1 MRIGVMVGQE
11 HLLLSQP
18 DEYSRMLPDIDALV
32 RDVQSLEAR
41 GFDAAWMVHVFAL
54 DAIGVMGILG
64 RETQR
69 IALGTAVVPTFPRHP
84 FTMAQQALT
93 AQVAT
98 RGRFTLGIGLSHRMM
113 MENMLGLSWDT
124 PANHMRE
131 YLAVLAPLL
140 EGRPVSFHGKLYQ
153 VDAALQFPG
162 VARVPLLVAALGPVM
177 LRLAGRFADGT
188 VTWMTG
194 PRTIETHIGPR
205 IRQAA
210 QEAQRPAP
218 RVVAGLPIAV
228 TNNPDQA
235 REVASRMFA
244 IYGTLPSYQAML
256 AREGVSGPAD
266 IPLVGDAPALS
277 AELRRFADIGV
288 TDLLAVPFP
297 ADPGAMERTVDFL
310 AGQLTRST

>member
-1 MRIGVMVGQE
+1 MRIGIMIGQE

-18 DEYSRMLPDIDALV
+18 DEYSRMLPDLDALV
-32 RDVQSLEAR
+32 REVQSLEAR
-41 GFDAAWMVHVFAL
+41 GFDAAWLVHVFAL
-54 DAIGVMGILG
+54 DAIGTMAILG

-93 AQVAT
+93 AQMAT

-113 MENMLGLSWDT
+113 MENMLGFSWDK

-140 EGRPVSFHGKLYQ
+140 EGRPVAFHGDCYQ

-162 VARVPLLVAALGPVM
+162 VPRVPLLVAALGPVM
-177 LRLAGRFADGT
+177 LRLAGQFADGT

-194 PRTIETHIGPR
+194 PHTLETHIVPR

-210 QEAQRPAP
+210 QEVGRPAP
-218 RVVAGLPIAV
+218 RVVAGLPIAI
-228 TNNPDQA
+228 TNTPDQA
-235 REVASRMFA
+235 REVASRVFA

-266 IPLVGDAPALS
+266 IPLVGDAATVE
-277 AELRRFADIGV
+277 AELRRLAEIGV

-297 ADPGAMERTVDFL
+297 ADAGAMERTIDFL
-310 AGQLTRST
+310 AGQL